1 MTTQTTKPETV
12 SGESLP
18 EAANDAHAR
27 ELGFD
32 TLQIHAGQE
41 PDPATGSRALPIY
54 QTTSFVFDDS
64 QQAVRRFTLEESGP
78 IYTRI
83 SNPTTDAVE
92 ERLAALEGGV
102 GALLVSSGQSA
113 ELLAILNLAEAGD
126 QIVASPSLYGGTFN
140 LFKHTLPKF
149 GIEVGFVEDP
159 QDPQSWK
166 DAAKPN
172 TKAFFGEVIPNPRG
186 DVLDIEKVADAA
198 HEVGVPLIV
207 DNTVTTPYL
216 TKVFDWGGDI
226 VVSSA
231 TKYLS
236 GHGTVMAGVIVDS
249 GNFDFSQ
256 DPERFPGFN
265 EPDPTYNGIIYA
277 KDFGEE
283 AGGANVSF
291 ITKARVQLLRD
302 LGCSI
307 SPFNSFQLAQG
318 LETLSLRMDR
328 HVDNAIKVA
337 EFLENHPQVESVTY
351 PGLPSSPY
359 FELAKKYTPRGPS
372 ALISFNIEGGREAG
386 VPFVEGLKLHSHVTN
401 LGDVRS
407 TVSHPASTTHSQ
419 LTEEQQAGAGISPGT
434 IRLSVGLEDVDDLIA
449 DLEAGFAAAR
459 AKEKDQ

>member
-1 MTTQTTKPETV
+1 MTAESTASGTPER
-12 SGESLP
+12 SQ
-18 EAANDAHAR
+18 
-27 ELGFD
+27 GFD

-41 PDPATGSRALPIY
+41 ADPSTGSRALPIY
-54 QTTSFVFDDS
+54 QTTSFVFDS
-64 QQAVRRFTLEESGP
+64 AEQAAGRFALSEPGH

-83 SNPTTDAVE
+83 TNPTTQVVE

-126 QIVASPSLYGGTFN
+126 HIVASPSLYGGTFN

-159 QDPQSWK
+159 SDPKSWK

-172 TKAFFGEVIPNPRG
+172 TKAFYGEVIPNPRG
-186 DVLDIEKVADAA
+186 DVLDIEAVAQAA

-207 DNTVTTPYL
+207 DNTLTTPYL
-216 TKVFDWGGDI
+216 TQAFDWGADI
-226 VVSSA
+226 TVSSA

-236 GHGTVMAGVIVDS
+236 GHGTVMAGAIVDS
-249 GNFDFSQ
+249 GNFDYSR
-256 DPERFPGFN
+256 DPERFLGFN
-265 EPDPTYNGIIYA
+265 QPDPTYNGIIYA
-277 KDFGEE
+277 KDFGED
-283 AGGANVSF
+283 AQGANVSF

-302 LGCSI
+302 LGCAI

-328 HVDNAIKVA
+328 HVDNALAIA
-337 EFLENHPQVESVTY
+337 EFLESHPQVSSVTY
-351 PGLPSSPY
+351 PGLASSPY
-359 FELAKKYTPRGPS
+359 FALAQKYAPRGAS
-372 ALISFNIEGGREAG
+372 ALVSFDIEGGRDAG
-386 VPFVEGLKLHSHVTN
+386 VPFVEALKLHSHVTN

-419 LTEEQQAGAGISPGT
+419 LSEEQQVAAGVRPGT
-434 IRLSVGLEDVDDLIA
+434 IRLSVGLEDTADLIA
-449 DLEAGFAAAR
+449 DLEAGFAAAK
-459 AKEKDQ
+459 AKEAAQ